1 MSMGVSIMRPT
12 TINDRELL
20 RFIDDEKLSQSEAA
34 KRFGVSRQAVSV
46 RVQQLRGRTTRA
58 IVTQNVKQMVEK
70 KINAIDQLIAI
81 NERANLMLNEAEDNP
96 ELRLKVMAE
105 IRGQLRL
112 QLEIFQAMFD
122 LQAVQE
128 FMDETLAVIGQIAP
142 EVRNEI
148 LSGLNKRKSI
158 RSALRFN

>member
-1 MSMGVSIMRPT
+1 M
-12 TINDRELL
+12 
-20 RFIDDEKLSQSEAA
+20 
-34 KRFGVSRQAVSV
+34 
-46 RVQQLRGRTTRA
+46 QQLRGRTTRA
-58 IVTQNVKQMVEK
+58 IVGKKIKALVER
-70 KINAIDQLIAI
+70 KINAIDQLIEI
-81 NERANLMLNEAEDNP
+81 NQRANTMLDEAEDNP

-112 QLEIFQAMFD
+112 QLEIYQAMFD

-128 FMDETLAVIGQIAP
+128 FMDETLAVIGQVAP

>member
-1 MSMGVSIMRPT
+1 MRPA

-34 KRFGVSRQAVSV
+34 KRLGVSRQAVSL
-46 RVQQLRGRTTRA
+46 RMQQLRGRTTRA
-58 IVTQNVKQMVEK
+58 IVGKKVVAMVER

-81 NERANLMLNEAEDNP
+81 NKQANTMLDKAENNP

-112 QLEIFQAMFD
+112 QLEIYQAMFD

-128 FMDETLAVIGQIAP
+128 FMDETLAVIGQVAP

-148 LSGLNKRKSI
+148 LSSLNKRKSI

>member
-1 MSMGVSIMRPT
+1 MRPA

-20 RFIDDEKLSQSEAA
+20 RFIDDEKLSQAAAA
-34 KRFGVSRQAVSV
+34 KRIGVSRQAVSL
-46 RVQQLRGRTTRA
+46 RLQQLRGRTTRA
-58 IVTQNVKQMVEK
+58 IVGKKIKAIVER
-70 KINAIDQLIAI
+70 KINAIDQLINI
-81 NERANLMLNEAEDNP
+81 NERANTLLDQAADDP
-96 ELRLKVMAE
+96 ELSLKVMAE

-112 QLEIFQAMFD
+112 QLEIYQAMFD

-128 FMDETLAVIGQIAP
+128 FMDETLAVIGQVAP